1 MEGRAATAPAKYASL
16 IFLLNTPLDV
26 ARMGRLPVCSFCS
39 FELNSDLKPSDINYV
54 PRQR

>member
-26 ARMGRLPVCSFCS
+26 ARMAASLFVRL
-39 FELNSDLKPSDINYV
+39 N
-54 PRQR
+54 

>member
-26 ARMGRLPVCSFCS
+26 ARIGRLPVCSF
-39 FELNSDLKPSDINYV
+39 ELNLNSDLEPSDINYV
-54 PRQR
+54 PHHR